1 MQVVLCEDATNLT
14 MTATHEPEPS
24 TYGEASDLVVTVEG
38 PDGEDAPTGDVT
50 ASIQGTEVGEGTLTG
65 DPATATLELPADL
78 PAGTHQVFIRYEGD
92 GTYDALTRSTTITID
107 GAATTVEAVRTPA
120 STQYRQPSSLDV
132 TVAPEGDLEEVP
144 TGEVEVTDG
153 ANVIASGE
161 LDEDGAATIAL
172 PSNLTAGAHALT
184 VTYVGEGNF
193 AEGST
198 NVSAPVTKA
207 TTTTVATGRPNPV
220 VRNAT
225 ITARAVVDQA
235 FGTST
240 GVVEIWTGGVRV
252 ARGTLANGVVN
263 IPITKNFAVGQRTF
277 SVRYLGTAN
286 IKPSSD
292 SFTVRIVNAKVK
304 TNR

>member
-1 MQVVLCEDATNLT
+1 MQVVVCEDATNLT

-24 TYGEASDLVVTVEG
+24 EYGTASDLDVTVEG
-38 PDGEDAPTGDVT
+38 PDGDAAPTGDVT
-50 ASIQGTEVGEGTLTG
+50 ASIQGTEVGDATLAG
-65 DPATATLELPADL
+65 DPATATIELPADL
-78 PAGTHQVFIRYEGD
+78 PAGSYQVFVRYEGD
-92 GTYDALTRSTTITID
+92 GTYGALTRSFPITVEA
-107 GAATTVEAVRTPA
+107 AATTVEAVRTPA

-132 TVAPEGDLEEVP
+132 SVAGPVGLDEIP
-144 TGEVEVTDG
+144 TGDVEVTDG
-153 ANVIASGE
+153 GNVIATGV

-172 PSNLTAGAHALT
+172 PAGLAAGAHALT

-292 SFTVRIVNAKVK
+292 SFTVRIVKAKVK
-304 TNR
+304 NNR